1 MSEEA
6 STAPPDVA
14 RTIELLGSRLVSV
27 KFFSIGSFFVRSR
40 NLFVLVGDVIE
51 GELSAG
57 SFVSIPLTPGL
68 AVTAKIQGV
77 EVIEIGY
84 KGAQHLG
91 LVIEYEEDPA
101 ELEVLSALVVG
112 GETLEL
118 VPDSLLAGEGG

>member
-1 MSEEA
+1 M
-6 STAPPDVA
+6 
-14 RTIELLGSRLVSV
+14 